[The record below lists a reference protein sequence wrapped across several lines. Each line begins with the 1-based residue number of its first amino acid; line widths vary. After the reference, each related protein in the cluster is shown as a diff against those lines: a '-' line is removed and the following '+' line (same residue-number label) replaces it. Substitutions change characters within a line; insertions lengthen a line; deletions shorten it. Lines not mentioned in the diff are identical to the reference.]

1 MLFLL
6 LQCPPGWDDTWLGG
20 SSLFMVL
27 SLVVALFFGAG
38 QNTGQHAILFYWCTS
53 RIICQHACDSARMCC
68 STLLPAAAAYC
79 WCEAE
84 LPLGCPDGSSAL
96 LVDGCFLS
104 KPMAAVLQSTSEAAV
119 EHDGVD
125 ELQDICWGWHGT
137 YLQRSSQPS
146 LYWNV
151 QAGPHILQCSLHSA
165 AGHIFCCTIVDVSE
179 HMSSFTPAL
188 QCHLTALVL
197 AYYLG
202 LYCR

>member
-1 MLFLL
+1 MHVTVPGCVAAPCCRQQLL
-6 LQCPPGWDDTWLGG
+6 TVGVKQKCP
-20 SSLFMVL
+20 
-27 SLVVALFFGAG
+27 LVVLMV
-38 QNTGQHAILFYWCTS
+38 S
-53 RIICQHACDSARMCC
+53 
-68 STLLPAAAAYC
+68 
-79 WCEAE
+79 E
-84 LPLGCPDGSSAL
+84 L
-96 LVDGCFLS
+96 LVDSCLPS
-104 KPMAAVLQSTSEAAV
+104 KPMAAFLQSTSEAAV

-165 AGHIFCCTIVDVSE
+165 AGHISCCTIVDVSE

-202 LYCR
+202 LRCR